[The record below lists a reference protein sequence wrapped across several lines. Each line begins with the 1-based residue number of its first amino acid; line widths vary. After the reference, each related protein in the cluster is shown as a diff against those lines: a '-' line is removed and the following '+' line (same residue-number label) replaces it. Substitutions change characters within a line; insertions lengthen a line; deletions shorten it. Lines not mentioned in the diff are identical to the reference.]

1 MQSQGVEED
10 VLFQPCVP
18 CQVDGY
24 TVRDQQCSLSP
35 SVSKPWMEKFVGET
49 HSSDREVLGWLEYV
63 LKSLMRPT
71 RDEDQ
76 SVASAHHSPDL
87 HASYTTLP
95 KDVYIGNG
103 CYVGKER
110 HFLQQCI
117 LWRVA
122 HAPLSNSSPMPR
134 KQP

>member
-10 VLFQPCVP
+10 VLFQPCAP

-49 HSSDREVLGWLEYV
+49 HSSDREELGWLEYV

-76 SVASAHHSPDL
+76 SMASAHCSPYL
-87 HASYTTLP
+87 YVSYATLY
-95 KDVYIGNG
+95 KHVYIDIG
-103 CYVGKER
+103 CYAEKER

-117 LWRVA
+117 HWRVA
-122 HAPLSNSSPMPR
+122 HASLSNS
-134 KQP
+134 